1 MLMYIVHCEQNSVQL
16 ALNPGSPLW
25 ILSCSFGEK
34 SGTESLGL
42 RLLFDSLA
50 LYPHHVRGRKL
61 SSLLP
66 LMAWVRIATSK
77 GLELNSPLNPIR
89 NKAQLDQIG
98 RCVLQKSARK
108 LKPFQNIP
116 DDTNCTRKERELSVK
131 EKAQHLCCN
140 FSHFSAAQQILS
152 WLP

>member
-1 MLMYIVHCEQNSVQL
+1 MLMYIVHCEQNSVRL
-16 ALNPGSPLW
+16 ASNPGSLFR

-66 LMAWVRIATSK
+66 LMAWVRIGTSK
-77 GLELNSPLNPIR
+77 DLELNSPWNPIR
-89 NKAQLDQIG
+89 NKAQVDQIG
-98 RCVLQKSARK
+98 KYVFYKNL
-108 LKPFQNIP
+108 LEN
-116 DDTNCTRKERELSVK
+116 
-131 EKAQHLCCN
+131 
-140 FSHFSAAQQILS
+140 
-152 WLP
+152 